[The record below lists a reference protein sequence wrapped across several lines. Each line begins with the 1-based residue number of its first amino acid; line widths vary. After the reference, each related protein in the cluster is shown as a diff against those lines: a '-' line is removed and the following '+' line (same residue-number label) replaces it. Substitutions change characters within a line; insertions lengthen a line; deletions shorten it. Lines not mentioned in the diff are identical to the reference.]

1 MKFSVPGCTKTT
13 NALLTAAL
21 ALGALLWAGAASNRT
36 AFAQNTNA
44 QAATQAPAPASAG
57 KDVVIDEHQRSA
69 QVFYMQRFAKSGWQ
83 RGEEIYYMKCW
94 ICHNDYTIKAEK
106 GAAPTLRGMYKK
118 ESLWNGDPVNDQTV
132 IKQIKDGSSR
142 MPGFGYTLND
152 KDMADLMAYLR
163 DKCCWDETKP
173 EPNPKYKYQ

>member
-1 MKFSVPGCTKTT
+1 MKFIAPRYTKATSGLHMT
-13 NALLTAAL
+13 GLV
-21 ALGALLWAGAASNRT
+21 LGALLWVGTAADKA
-36 AFAQNTNA
+36 AFAQNPNA
-44 QAATQAPAPASAG
+44 QATAPGPAS

-106 GAAPTLRGMYKK
+106 GAAPTLRGLYKK
-118 ESLWNGDPVNDQTV
+118 EALWNGDPVTGETV
-132 IKQIKDGSSR
+132 MKQIKDGSTR
-142 MPGFGYTLND
+142 MPAFRYTLND
-152 KDMADLMAYLR
+152 KDMADLLAYLR

-173 EPNPKYKYQ
+173 EPNPQYKYR

>member
-1 MKFSVPGCTKTT
+1 MTT
-13 NALLTAAL
+13 ALLTAAM
-21 ALGALLWAGAASNRT
+21 ALGAFLWTGAASNPP
-36 AFAQNTNA
+36 AFAQNSTA
-44 QAATQAPAPASAG
+44 QAPAPAPAS
-57 KDVVIDEHQRSA
+57 KDAPQIDENQRSA
-69 QVFYMQRFAKSGWQ
+69 QVFYTQRFAKSGWQ

-106 GAAPTLRGMYKK
+106 GAAPTLRGMFKR

-132 IKQIKDGSSR
+132 IKQIKDGSPR

-152 KDMADLMAYLR
+152 KDMADLMAYLH